1 MQKGDS
7 MEVARSAD
15 LERAIDLAFEGKT
28 IKQIALSIGCSYG
41 QLCRIKQKDP
51 VFAQTFDSARA
62 EGWLLHADSLLT
74 IYEDNPDIET
84 ARIKGMSDNI
94 RWLLERVRRE
104 MFGQS
109 VEINHKVTNVR
120 QALEDARSRL
130 IDITPKSQEIDI
142 FG

>member
-1 MQKGDS
+1 MLGGGVLEISRTVDH
-7 MEVARSAD
+7 
-15 LERAIDLAFEGKT
+15 ERAIDLAYEGKS
-28 IKQIALSIGCSYG
+28 IKEIALSIGCSYG
-41 QLCRIKQKDP
+41 QLCRIRQKDP
-51 VFAQTFDSARA
+51 VFSQAFDHARA
-62 EGWLLHADSLLT
+62 EGWLLHADRLLT
-74 IYEDNPDIET
+74 IYEDNPQEET
-84 ARIKGMSDNI
+84 MRLKGMSDNI
-94 RWLLERVRRE
+94 KWLLERVRRE

>member
-1 MQKGDS
+1 
-7 MEVARSAD
+7 MEVARLVD

-28 IKQIALSIGCSYG
+28 IKQIALSVGCSYS

-51 VFAQTFDSARA
+51 VFAHAFESARA

-74 IYEDNPDIET
+74 IYDDNPDEET
-84 ARIKGMSDNI
+84 ARLKGMSDNI
-94 RWLLERVRRE
+94 KWLLERVRRE

-130 IDITPKSQEIDI
+130 IDITPSKAEPDI

>member
-1 MQKGDS
+1 
-7 MEVARSAD
+7 MEVARLVD

-28 IKQIALSIGCSYG
+28 IKQIALSVGCSYS

-51 VFAQTFDSARA
+51 VFAHAFESARA

-74 IYEDNPDIET
+74 IYEDNPDMDPQ
-84 ARIKGMSDNI
+84 RLKGISDNI
-94 RWLLERVRRE
+94 KWLLERVRRE

-130 IDITPKSQEIDI
+130 IDITPSKAEPDI

>member
-1 MQKGDS
+1 
-7 MEVARSAD
+7 MEVARSVD

-28 IKQIALSIGCSYG
+28 IKQIALSVGCSYG

-51 VFAQTFDSARA
+51 VFAQAFEIARA

-74 IYEDNPDIET
+74 IYEDNPDEET
-84 ARIKGMSDNI
+84 ARLKGMSDNI
-94 RWLLERVRRE
+94 KWLLERVRRE

>member
-1 MQKGDS
+1 
-7 MEVARSAD
+7 MEVSRTAD
-15 LERAIDLAFEGKT
+15 LDRAIDLAFEGKT

-51 VFAQTFDSARA
+51 VFAQAFDSARA

-109 VEINHKVTNVR
+109 VEINHKVTDVR
-120 QALEDARSRL
+120 QALQDARSRL

-142 FG
+142 FA

>member
-1 MQKGDS
+1 V
-7 MEVARSAD
+7 EIARSVD
-15 LERAIDLAFEGKT
+15 HDRAIDMAYEGKSL
-28 IKQIALSIGCSYG
+28 KSIALSVGYDYG
-41 QLCRIKQKDP
+41 QFCRYRKKHP
-51 VFAQTFDSARA
+51 VFAEELNEARA
-62 EGWLLHADSLLT
+62 EGWLLHADRLLT
-74 IYEDNPDIET
+74 IYEDNPDLDPQ
-84 ARIKGMSDNI
+84 RLKGMSDNI
-94 RWLLERVRRE
+94 KWLLERVRRE